1 MMDKLQQWYR
11 GLEEREQRF
20 VTIGA
25 IAAAVLL
32 LAGVILPLNS
42 GIARTRQ
49 RVAAKQV
56 DLAFI
61 QSAAPQIA
69 AAGPSSGAATAD
81 SLVVLIDSSARESG
95 LGKALTSSQ
104 PTGDGGL
111 RIHLDH
117 APFDGI
123 VAWLAR
129 LSQQHGVRVESA
141 EIETAGETGMVNAGL
156 VLKTG

>member
-1 MMDKLQQWYR
+1 MKAKLQKWYR
-11 GLEEREQRF
+11 ALEERERLF
-20 VTIGA
+20 VNIGA
-25 IAAAVLL
+25 VAAVVLI
-32 LAGVILPLNS
+32 LAGLILPLNGS
-42 GIARTRQ
+42 IIQARQ
-49 RVAAKQV
+49 RISAKQV
-56 DLAFI
+56 DLAYI
-61 QSAAPQIA
+61 KSATPQIA
-69 AAGPSSGAATAD
+69 SAGPSMGAATGE

-95 LGKALTSSQ
+95 LGKSLTSSQ

-111 RIHLDH
+111 RIRLDH

-141 EIETAGETGMVNAGL
+141 EIETAGEPGIVNAGL